1 MQPLIH
7 TRDIQDTPH
16 PGHYSH
22 YALGSGLM
30 FISGL
35 LPVTPAGE
43 MRSTASFAE
52 QTSQVLANL
61 EACLQQEGLNK
72 HYLVM
77 VRVYLVDVGLWAE
90 FNRLYAQWLG
100 EWKPARAIVPVP
112 ELHYGVLLEVEAT
125 AATGR

>member
-7 TRDIQDTPH
+7 ARDIQAPH

-22 YALGSGLM
+22 YALSSGLM

-43 MRSTASFAE
+43 MRNTASFAE

-72 HYLVM
+72 HHLVM

>member
-22 YALGSGLM
+22 YALASGLM

-72 HYLVM
+72 HHLVM

>member
-16 PGHYSH
+16 LGHYSH
-22 YALGSGLM
+22 YALTSGLM

-72 HYLVM
+72 HHLVM

>member
-22 YALGSGLM
+22 YALSSGLM

-72 HYLVM
+72 HHLVM

>member
-22 YALGSGLM
+22 YALSSGLM

-43 MRSTASFAE
+43 MRNTASFAE
-52 QTSQVLANL
+52 QTAQVLANL

-72 HYLVM
+72 HHLVM

>member
-7 TRDIQDTPH
+7 ARDIQDTPH

-22 YALGSGLM
+22 YALSSGLM

-72 HYLVM
+72 HHLVM

>member
-72 HYLVM
+72 HHLVM

>member
-72 HYLVM
+72 HHLVM

-100 EWKPARAIVPVP
+100 ECKPARAIVPVP

>member
-22 YALGSGLM
+22 YALTSGLM

-72 HYLVM
+72 HHLVM
-77 VRVYLVDVGLWAE
+77 VRVYLVDVGLWVE

>member
-1 MQPLIH
+1 MQPLIR

-72 HYLVM
+72 HHLVM

>member
-22 YALGSGLM
+22 YALTSGLM

-72 HYLVM
+72 HHLVM

>member
-43 MRSTASFAE
+43 MRITASFAE

-72 HYLVM
+72 HHLVM